1 MTKRSPTARS
11 YPVRVPRVPVGPLAP
26 MVLGE
31 CSGWLAGLGYSP
43 GSAAGVVNVL
53 ERLSWWMQLVGA
65 GVDDIDED
73 LLARHTAKGRR
84 RRLTAPAARELA
96 LEILPCLVAGQ
107 KCSGVDSAIAQRH
120 MGVDA
125 VGDDRHDVQQMLDDS
140 RQGADAVPAVPDH
153 SVIDQKCRAA
163 VLDLFDKVPQE

>member
-53 ERLSWWMQLVGA
+53 GTAELVDAA
-65 GVDDIDED
+65 G
-73 LLARHTAKGRR
+73 GRR
-84 RRLTAPAARELA
+84 GR
-96 LEILPCLVAGQ
+96 
-107 KCSGVDSAIAQRH
+107 
-120 MGVDA
+120 
-125 VGDDRHDVQQMLDDS
+125 
-140 RQGADAVPAVPDH
+140 
-153 SVIDQKCRAA
+153 
-163 VLDLFDKVPQE
+163 